1 MTTPSPNAIAPTPV
15 PAQVLLDAQHVT
27 QKYRLP
33 NAGEFEALRD
43 VSLTVKEREIVALV
57 GPSGCGKSTLMRI
70 LAGLARPVAGR
81 VTYRGQPVDGV
92 LPTAAMVFQSFAL
105 LPWLTVEQNVAMGLS
120 AGRDL
125 KPSDHSAVAR
135 AIDLVGLS
143 GFEQAYPRELSGGM
157 KQRVGFARA
166 LAVEPEILFMD
177 EPFGAL
183 DALTAENLR
192 SQVTELWQDPQTG
205 VSTIIVV
212 THSVDEAVFLA
223 GRVVVFGS
231 NPGHLREILEN
242 ALPYPRD
249 PRSPAFQAMVDRLHA
264 ILTATLLP
272 EAERPAAPGVPTRLV
287 GFPRVH
293 VPEVL
298 GLLDHLATRNQES
311 GSVFDIAEQ
320 LGVDYDRMTS
330 VVRAAEQLGWVET
343 PGELVKLTPAGR
355 NLVAA
360 DTADRKPIVRG
371 RVAEHPLFARVVM
384 MLSEAEGAALDDDE
398 VLADLTIMLPFSKAS
413 MVLRTVIEWGRYVG
427 LLDHDTRDKRLVLV
441 QDGAGA
447 PGTTGADE
455 TGGAEEG

>member
-1 MTTPSPNAIAPTPV
+1 MTGFSPSAPTAI
-15 PAQVLLDAQHVT
+15 PALAPPAVLLDAQHVF
-27 QKYRLP
+27 QKFRLP

-43 VSLTVKEREIVALV
+43 VSLTVREREVVALV

-70 LAGLARPVAGR
+70 LAGLSRPTSGT

-92 LPTAAMVFQSFAL
+92 LQTAAMVFQSFAL
-105 LPWLTVEQNVAMGLS
+105 LPWLTVEENVAMGLS
-120 AGRDL
+120 VGRDL
-125 KPSDHSAVAR
+125 KPSDRAAAAR

-231 NPGHLREILEN
+231 NPGHIREILDN

-249 PRSPAFQAMVDRLHA
+249 PRAPAFQTMVDRLHA

-272 EAERPAAPGVPTRLV
+272 EGERPAAPGVPTRLV

-320 LGVDYDRMTS
+320 LAVDYDRMTS

-360 DTADRKPIVRG
+360 DTADRKPVVRS
-371 RVAEHPLFARVVM
+371 RVTEHPLFARVVV
-384 MLSEAEGAALDDDE
+384 MLQEAEGGVLDDDE

-413 MVLRTVIEWGRYVG
+413 MVYRTIIEWGRYAG
-427 LLDHDTRDKRLVLV
+427 LLDHNARDKRLELV
-441 QDGAGA
+441 QPEAPESAEAAGA
-447 PGTTGADE
+447 V
-455 TGGAEEG
+455 EG

>member
-1 MTTPSPNAIAPTPV
+1 MTGAPITPAVAP
-15 PAQVLLDAQHVT
+15 QVLLSADHVS
-27 QKYRLP
+27 QKFHLP
-33 NAGEFEALRD
+33 SAGDFEALRD
-43 VSLTVKEREIVALV
+43 VSLTVKEREVVALV

-70 LAGLARPVAGR
+70 LAGLSRPTSGS

-92 LPTAAMVFQSFAL
+92 LGTAAMVFQSFAL
-105 LPWLTVEQNVAMGLS
+105 LPWLTVEQNVAMGL
-120 AGRDL
+120 AVGRGDL
-125 KPSDHSAVAR
+125 KPSDRAAVTR
-135 AIDLVGLS
+135 SVDLVGLS

-223 GRVVVFGS
+223 GRIVVFGS
-231 NPGHLREILEN
+231 NPGHIREILDN

-249 PRSPAFQAMVDRLHA
+249 PRSAAFQTMVDRLHA

-272 EAERPAAPGVPTRLV
+272 EGERPAAPGVPSRLV

-320 LGVDYDRMTS
+320 LAVDYDRMTS

-371 RVAEHPLFARVVM
+371 RVAEHPLFARVIM
-384 MLSEAEGAALDDDE
+384 MLQEAEGGVLEDDE

-413 MVLRTVIEWGRYVG
+413 MVYRTIIEWGRYGG
-427 LLDHDTRDKRLVLV
+427 LMDHNARDKRLELV
-441 QDGAGA
+441 QPEG
-447 PGTTGADE
+447 E
-455 TGGAEEG
+455 GAESGSPAGEGEP

>member
-1 MTTPSPNAIAPTPV
+1 MSATTAASTAALP
-15 PAQVLLDAQHVT
+15 QVLLDAQHVS
-27 QKYRLP
+27 QKFRLP
-33 NAGEFEALRD
+33 SAGDFEALRD
-43 VSLTVKEREIVALV
+43 VSLVVKEREVVALV

-70 LAGLARPVAGR
+70 LAGLSRPTSGS

-92 LPTAAMVFQSFAL
+92 LSTAAMVFQSFAL
-105 LPWLTVEQNVAMGLS
+105 LPWLTVEQNVAMGL
-120 AGRDL
+120 AVGHGDL
-125 KPSDHSAVAR
+125 KPSDRSAVAR
-135 AIDLVGLS
+135 AVELVGLS

-223 GRVVVFGS
+223 GRVVVFGT
-231 NPGHLREILEN
+231 NPGHIREVLEN

-249 PRSPAFQAMVDRLHA
+249 PRSAAFQAMVDRLHA

-272 EAERPAAPGVPTRLV
+272 EGDRPTAPGAPSRLA
-287 GFPRVH
+287 FPRVH

-298 GLLDHLATRNQES
+298 GLLDHLAARNQES

-320 LGVDYDRMTS
+320 LAVDYDRMTS

-360 DTADRKPIVRG
+360 DTADRTPIVRA
-371 RVAEHPLFARVVM
+371 RVEEHPLFARVVM
-384 MLSEAEGAALDDDE
+384 MLQEAEGRVLDDDE

-413 MVLRTVIEWGRYVG
+413 MVLRTVIEWGRYAG
-427 LLDHDTRDKRLVLV
+427 ILDHNARDKRLELV
-441 QDGAGA
+441 QAEG
-447 PGTTGADE
+447 E
-455 TGGAEEG
+455 GAETESPAGED

>member
-1 MTTPSPNAIAPTPV
+1 MSATTAAPTATP
-15 PAQVLLDAQHVT
+15 PQILLDAQHVS
-27 QKYRLP
+27 QKFHLP
-33 NAGEFEALRD
+33 SAGDFEALRD
-43 VSLTVKEREIVALV
+43 VSLTVKEREVVALV

-70 LAGLARPVAGR
+70 LAGLSRPTSGS

-92 LPTAAMVFQSFAL
+92 LSSAAMVFQSFAL

-120 AGRDL
+120 IGRGDL
-125 KPSDHSAVAR
+125 KPSDRSAVVHAVE
-135 AIDLVGLS
+135 LVGLS

-223 GRVVVFGS
+223 GRIVVFGS
-231 NPGHLREILEN
+231 NPGHIREILDN

-249 PRSPAFQAMVDRLHA
+249 PRSTAFQAMVDRLHA

-272 EAERPAAPGVPTRLV
+272 EGERPAAPGVASRLV

-320 LGVDYDRMTS
+320 LAVDYDRMTS

-360 DTADRKPIVRG
+360 DTADRTPIVRA
-371 RVAEHPLFARVVM
+371 RVEEHPLFARIVM
-384 MLSEAEGAALDDDE
+384 MLQEAEGRVLDDDE

-413 MVLRTVIEWGRYVG
+413 MVLRTVIEWGRYAG
-427 LLDHDTRDKRLVLV
+427 ILDHNARDKRLELV
-441 QDGAGA
+441 QPEG
-447 PGTTGADE
+447 E
-455 TGGAEEG
+455 GAEAGSPAEEN

>member
-1 MTTPSPNAIAPTPV
+1 MTGTAPTAATPGTGSGSIG
-15 PAQVLLDAQHVT
+15 PVLLEARNVT
-27 QKYRLP
+27 QRFRLP

-43 VSLTVKEREIVALV
+43 VSLAIREREVVALV
-57 GPSGCGKSTLMRI
+57 GPSGCGKSTFLRI
-70 LAGLARPVAGR
+70 LAGLAAPVSGS
-81 VTYRGQPVDGV
+81 VLYRGHPVEGV
-92 LPTAAMVFQSFAL
+92 LTSAAMVFQSFAL
-105 LPWLTVEQNVAMGLS
+105 LPWLTVEDNVAMGLT

-125 KPSDHSAVAR
+125 KASDRTAVTR
-135 AIDLVGLS
+135 AIELVGLS

-192 SQVTELWQDPQTG
+192 AQVTELWQDPQTG
-205 VSTIIVV
+205 VSTLIVV

-223 GRVVVFGS
+223 GRVVVFGT
-231 NPGHLREILEN
+231 NPGHIREILDVP
-242 ALPYPRD
+242 LPYPRD
-249 PRSPAFQAMVDRLHA
+249 PRAPAFQAMVDRLHA

-298 GLLDHLATRNQES
+298 GLLDHLAGREQES

-320 LGVDYDRMTS
+320 LAVDYDRMTS
-330 VVRAAEQLGWVET
+330 VVRAAEQLGWVVT
-343 PGELVKLTPAGR
+343 PGEQVRLTPAGR
-355 NLVAA
+355 TLVAA
-360 DTADRKPIVRG
+360 DTADRKPIVRS

-384 MLSEAEGAALDDDE
+384 MLSEAEGGALDDDE

-413 MVLRTVIEWGRYVG
+413 MVYRTVIEWGRYAG
-427 LLDHDTRDKRLVLV
+427 LLDHSTRDKRLVLV
-441 QDGAGA
+441 QPEA
-447 PGTTGADE
+447 PE
-455 TGGAEEG
+455 TAEAAEA

>member
-1 MTTPSPNAIAPTPV
+1 MTAAPPLATIAPP
-15 PAQVLLDAQHVT
+15 QVLLDAQHVS
-27 QKYRLP
+27 QKFRLP
-33 NAGEFEALRD
+33 SAGDFEALRD
-43 VSLTVKEREIVALV
+43 VSLAVKEREVVALV

-70 LAGLARPVAGR
+70 LAGLSRPTSGS
-81 VTYRGQPVDGV
+81 VTYRGQAVDGV
-92 LPTAAMVFQSFAL
+92 LPSAAMVFQSFAL
-105 LPWLTVEQNVAMGLS
+105 LPWLTVEQNVAMGLT

-125 KPSDHSAVAR
+125 KPSHRSAVSR

-183 DALTAENLR
+183 DALTVENLR
-192 SQVTELWQDPQTG
+192 TQVTELWQDPQTG

-223 GRVVVFGS
+223 GRIVVFGS
-231 NPGHLREILEN
+231 NPGHIREVLEN

-249 PRSPAFQAMVDRLHA
+249 PRSTAFQAMVDRLHA

-272 EAERPAAPGVPTRLV
+272 EGERPAAPGVPSRLV

-320 LGVDYDRMTS
+320 LAVDYDRMTS

-360 DTADRKPIVRG
+360 DTADRTPIVRA
-371 RVAEHPLFARVVM
+371 RVMEHPLFARILVM
-384 MLSEAEGAALDDDE
+384 LQEAEGGVLDDDE
-398 VLADLTIMLPFSKAS
+398 VLADLTIILPYSKAS
-413 MVLRTVIEWGRYVG
+413 MILRTVIEWGRYAG
-427 LLDHDTRDKRLVLV
+427 LLDHNARDKRLELV
-441 QDGAGA
+441 PPDGPGAGEEESA
-447 PGTTGADE
+447 ESGSSAGEPGT
-455 TGGAEEG
+455 